1 MKKSFLLI
9 TTFIL
14 CLQFSLFSQTDK
26 KIVALS
32 DEPHGYTYDF
42 DKVYNLIYNRLTN
55 PSVSNEDVK
64 AIIDD
69 NSFPKLL
76 KGAKINDEFTRKIKI
91 WIESNQA
98 LVISTFKH
106 RKDIVQEF

>member
-1 MKKSFLLI
+1 V
-9 TTFIL
+9 
-14 CLQFSLFSQTDK
+14 FSQTDK

-32 DEPHGYTYDF
+32 DEPHGFTYDF
-42 DKVYNLIYNRLTN
+42 DKVYNLIYNSLTN

-64 AIIDD
+64 AIID
-69 NSFPKLL
+69 NESFPKLL

>member
-14 CLQFSLFSQTDK
+14 CLQFSVFSQTDK

-32 DEPHGYTYDF
+32 DEPHGFTYDF
-42 DKVYNLIYNRLTN
+42 DKVYNLIYDRLTN
-55 PSVSNEDVK
+55 PSISNEDAK
-64 AIIDD
+64 AIINDE
-69 NSFPKLL
+69 SFPKLL
-76 KGAKINDEFTRKIKI
+76 KGTKIDIEFKGKITI

-98 LVISTFKH
+98 LVISTFKR